1 MGALCGLALPSRRR
15 REVIGPVRPIAE
27 PAIELEQAA

>member
-1 MGALCGLALPSRRR
+1 LGALCGLALPSRRR
-15 REVIGPVRPIAE
+15 REVIGPVPSLAE